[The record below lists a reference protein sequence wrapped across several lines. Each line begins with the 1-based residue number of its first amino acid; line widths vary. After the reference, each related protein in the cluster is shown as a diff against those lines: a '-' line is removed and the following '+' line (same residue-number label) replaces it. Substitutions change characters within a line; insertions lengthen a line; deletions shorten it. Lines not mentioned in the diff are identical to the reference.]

1 MAEHRKGVAHR
12 DVWVTLGLG
21 VSAAAAATSSFS
33 GLRSLAIVT
42 GWPTPLAALLP
53 LTVDAFAMTATRV
66 WLAASTGSG
75 RARRFARWNAICAI
89 LLSVAGNATW
99 HLIAAHLLVV
109 SWGIV
114 LAVGS
119 IPALV
124 LGLVAHLAVLRS
136 QVDAFEDDGRTE
148 FEHVRLEPVPVPV
161 AVPRPPAV
169 RTSQPAVRTQDE
181 SRYAS
186 EDELQA
192 AARMA
197 DQAHRVRTGRAIS
210 RDELRRQLGISG
222 ARATELARWLKQER
236 EATMADSA

>member
-1 MAEHRKGVAHR
+1 MNMAEHRKGVAHR
-12 DVWVTLGLG
+12 DAWVTLGLG
-21 VSAAAAATSSFS
+21 VSAAAAAISSFS

-89 LLSVAGNATW
+89 LLSVAGNGVF

-136 QVDAFEDDGRTE
+136 QVDGFADGGTRVHARTDGAGTGAACGTAY
-148 FEHVRLEPVPVPV
+148 HDGPYQPAGSPDSGRVPVRQRGRV
-161 AVPRPPAV
+161 AGSGSDGGPSPSGPHRPGH
-169 RTSQPAVRTQDE
+169 QP
-181 SRYAS
+181 
-186 EDELQA
+186 
-192 AARMA
+192 
-197 DQAHRVRTGRAIS
+197 G
-210 RDELRRQLGISG
+210 
-222 ARATELARWLKQER
+222 
-236 EATMADSA
+236 

>member
-12 DVWVTLGLG
+12 DAWVTLGLG
-21 VSAAAAATSSFS
+21 VSAAAAAISSFS

-66 WLAASTGSG
+66 WLAASTGSE
-75 RARRFARWNAICAI
+75 RARRFARWNAIAAI
-89 LLSVAGNATW
+89 LLSVAGNGVF

-136 QVDAFEDDGRTE
+136 QVDGFADGDQPG
-148 FEHVRLEPVPVPV
+148 FAHVRMEPVPVLA
-161 AVPRPPAV
+161 AVPRPRV
-169 RTSQPAVRTQDE
+169 RTSQPAVRTPDDP
-181 SRYAS
+181 RDAT
-186 EDELQA
+186 EDDLQA

-210 RDELRRQLGISG
+210 RDELRRQLGIGG